1 MVGGFIGVF
10 LITMVLMVAIDF
22 IWLGTAGLYALKML
36 ENIQG
41 SPVRMRLWAAAVVY
55 VALAYLVLQAK
66 SVWQAA
72 GFGAAAYATYD
83 FTSLATLKGY
93 DWRLAVA
100 DTVWGGVLL
109 ASVWTVLEK
118 FGIRS

>member
-1 MVGGFIGVF
+1 MLGGAIGVF
-10 LITMVLMVAIDF
+10 LLTMVLLMAVDIL
-22 IWLGTAGLYALKML
+22 WLSTAGVYALGML
-36 ENIQG
+36 EKIQG
-41 SPVRMRLWAAAVVY
+41 SPVRMRLWSAGVVY

-100 DTVWGGVLL
+100 DTVWGGILL
-109 ASVWTVLEK
+109 AAVWAILERM
-118 FGIRS
+118 GWR